1 MCSYAHQREERDGE
15 RERGGSGEVRKTEKS
30 IHILIIKVHEKVMQ
44 GGEGESGDDY
54 TRS

>member
-1 MCSYAHQREERDGE
+1 MLISERKEMESEGGGIRRGEENR
-15 RERGGSGEVRKTEKS
+15 KS